1 MPECRAPGCARECA
15 TSRSPPVER
24 GRGPPETSAKDAK
37 RRVALDRAAR
47 SPRRYW
53 RGGVAPGSAVPEFAG
68 GGVVELSAGGGV
80 AVVSLGGVAVESLGG
95 GALCS
100 AGGSESVAGAVPE
113 DCCLEQAE
121 TSRSAATLKN
131 KALRFIG
138 SPHCLGCAAPA
149 HYRDQLGPNARIAQA
164 FRRRHPG

>member
-1 MPECRAPGCARECA
+1 VGA
-15 TSRSPPVER
+15 
-24 GRGPPETSAKDAK
+24 GRPRLPLKTLSG
-37 RRVALDRAAR
+37 VALDDRAAR

-80 AVVSLGGVAVESLGG
+80 AVVSLGGVAVESLAG